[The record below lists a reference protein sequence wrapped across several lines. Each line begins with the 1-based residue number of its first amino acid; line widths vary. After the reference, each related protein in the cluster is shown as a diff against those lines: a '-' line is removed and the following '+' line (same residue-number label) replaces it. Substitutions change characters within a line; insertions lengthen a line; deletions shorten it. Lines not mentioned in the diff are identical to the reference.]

1 MRTSKFINSI
11 NIDESWKPFLNRQE
25 VIEELF
31 KIEQRIGSNYTPPAP
46 LVLRFATTDLKTI
59 KVIMIGKDPYPEKG
73 IATGRSFEVNGVKD
87 WNDKQVSRC
96 SLRNII
102 KLLHKTYLGYEKAK
116 GIKEIRKDIQS
127 GKFPIPSPDQVF
139 SYWER
144 QGVLFLNTAFTCEI
158 GKIGSHLNDWKCFF
172 RMLLT
177 YIVSTNKN
185 IRFFLWGK
193 ESRKYSPFLTKLGVS
208 PEYLYESTHPC
219 NNRDDG
225 DYQKGTNFLN
235 NPCFKDTLHDIN
247 WTL

>member
-158 GKIGSHLNDWKCFF
+158 GKIGSHLNDWKCF
-172 RMLLT
+172 L
-177 YIVSTNKN
+177 
-185 IRFFLWGK
+185 
-193 ESRKYSPFLTKLGVS
+193 E
-208 PEYLYESTHPC
+208 C
-219 NNRDDG
+219 
-225 DYQKGTNFLN
+225 
-235 NPCFKDTLHDIN
+235 C
-247 WTL
+247 